1 MAVLKCRLLPNNRL
15 LKLRLCGIYL
25 RYYIMRW
32 QFLDG
37 FLAIKIFF
45 SGGLKQVF
53 SRLSLTT
60 VLISTLG
67 THFDPCW
74 GLPRSVT
81 WALMVV
87 VVVLFP
93 RWQLIFFQLHISFMV
108 LLHIKHILDRGWGPG
123 TQKYWV
129 CKTKEYVRKIA
140 FCSLLPK
147 QDLQFSFFMCFHE
160 KFLQCGFCSLNV
172 N

>member
-93 RWQLIFFQLHISFMV
+93 RWQLIFFQVHISFIV
-108 LLHIKHILDRGWGPG
+108 LLHIKHILDGAGVQAHKNTGCAKPKSTSEKLLFVLYYLNR
-123 TQKYWV
+123 TCSFHFSCVSMKS
-129 CKTKEYVRKIA
+129 
-140 FCSLLPK
+140 FCNA
-147 QDLQFSFFMCFHE
+147 
-160 KFLQCGFCSLNV
+160 GFV
-172 N
+172 V